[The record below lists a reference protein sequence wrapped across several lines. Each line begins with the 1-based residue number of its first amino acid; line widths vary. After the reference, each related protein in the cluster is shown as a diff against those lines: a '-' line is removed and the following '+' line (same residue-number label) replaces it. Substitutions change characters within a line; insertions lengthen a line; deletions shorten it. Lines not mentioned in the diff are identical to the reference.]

1 MSTEADT
8 VVYTYLKVQHAYT
21 KLAAKFKTNR
31 QLSESKLWSGAPSL
45 IELIQFYKD
54 NNSSPVVEAVVP
66 AVVPV
71 VEAVVEPVIVEPEV
85 TVVEPVVPVVKVK
98 KGKKRKLSVTVVE
111 NKAVSEVITIEES
124 SPVVPELSKKEI
136 KKAKKL
142 AKKEKKSKKEVVVI
156 SDSPSPPAETNGDS
170 NGLVEEVAPPV
181 VEDVV
186 EEVPVTNGAVN
197 GGMVVAA
204 ASGGEEAEDES
215 EEELEQPKKKAKKVK
230 RGQSESF
237 RRVKEEDIVINKQE
251 LRNNTFEAKEGADG
265 YGYMANQVLKFTK
278 GKSFRHEKTK
288 KKRGTYKG
296 GEINM
301 GVTSI
306 KFDSD

>member
-1 MSTEADT
+1 MSTEADS

-66 AVVPV
+66 

-142 AKKEKKSKKEVVVI
+142 AKKEKKSKKKVVVI

-170 NGLVEEVAPPV
+170 NGIVEEVTPPV
-181 VEDVV
+181 VVEVV

-215 EEELEQPKKKAKKVK
+215 EEEVEQPKKKAKKVQ

>member
-1 MSTEADT
+1 MSNEADT

-31 QLSESKLWSGAPSL
+31 KLSESKLWNGAPSL
-45 IELIQFYKD
+45 LELIQFYKD
-54 NNSSPVVEAVVP
+54 NSSSRAVVTPVAASPVVEVAS
-66 AVVPV
+66 PV
-71 VEAVVEPVIVEPEV
+71 VEVASPEV
-85 TVVEPVVPVVKVK
+85 VTKVAAVDVPVVKVK

-111 NKAVSEVITIEES
+111 NKAAEVINIEDS
-124 SPVVPELSKKEI
+124 VDPVLSKKEI

-142 AKKEKKSKKEVVVI
+142 AKKEKNAKKEVVVI
-156 SDSPSPPAETNGDS
+156 SDSPTPAVERNVTETNGDS
-170 NGLVEEVAPPV
+170 NGVEEVMEV
-181 VEDVV
+181 VPV
-186 EEVPVTNGAVN
+186 EEEVNGAVN
-197 GGMVVAA
+197 GGGMVVAA
-204 ASGGEEAEDES
+204 ASDAEDES
-215 EEELEQPKKKAKKVK
+215 EEEVEQPKKKAKLK

-237 RRVKEEDIVINKQE
+237 RRVKEEDIVIKKKE
-251 LRNNTFEAKEGADG
+251 LTDNAFEAKGGADG
-265 YGYMANQVLKFTK
+265 YGYMANQILKFTK